1 MTMRDGDEVQNR
13 IRQILDRELASRI
26 AASTE
31 ALPVRC
37 LHNHRQPLDTRKRV
51 RGERNTQYNR
61 VTERKVELNSVGDVE
76 VRHLPVHQTI
86 GLCMWGA
93 DDSAKWSGTICE
105 EEIDAVRCCNGN
117 ATHGAQFT
125 PLQTDVQI
133 SEAFHKQIQDLEWV
147 AENLPEVSGL
157 LWVLGGTGPTIPP
170 PEPEAIVVPKAK
182 WWQFWKLFE

>member
-1 MTMRDGDEVQNR
+1 MTMRDGDEIQNR
-13 IRQILDRELASRI
+13 IRQILDQELASRI

-51 RGERNTQYNR
+51 RGEPNPQYNR
-61 VTERKVELNSVGDVE
+61 VTERKVVLTGAGDVQAQ
-76 VRHLPVHQTI
+76 HLPVQQTI

-93 DDSAKWSGTICE
+93 DDSTKWAGTICE

-125 PLQTDVQI
+125 PLLTEVQI

-147 AENLPEVSGL
+147 AENLPEVSAL
-157 LWVLGGTGPTIPP
+157 LWVLGGAGQSIPP
-170 PEPEAIVVPKAK
+170 PESEAIVVPTKK
-182 WWQFWKLFE
+182 WWQFWRLFE